1 MYVLHVHQCTVH
13 GNTDNFEVKV
23 GMHKGSALSRLL
35 FETVME
41 AMSREFRDAL
51 PWELLYADNL
61 VVIEESKKGMIKK
74 LDIQDGLQSK
84 V

>member
-1 MYVLHVHQCTVH
+1 
-13 GNTDNFEVKV
+13 
-23 GMHKGSALSRLL
+23 MHKGSALSRLL